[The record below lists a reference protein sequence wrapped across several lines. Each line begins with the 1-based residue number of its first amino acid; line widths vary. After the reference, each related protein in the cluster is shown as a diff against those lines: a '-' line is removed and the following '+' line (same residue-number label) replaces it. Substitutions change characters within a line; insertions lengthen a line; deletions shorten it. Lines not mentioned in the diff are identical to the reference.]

1 MRLLV
6 NATAYGEP
14 GGGAAI
20 RARELCGAL
29 RGHEVVFLLAEDT
42 PAWVVP
48 QNASSLRMPGVRA
61 GRPFGRWC
69 RLRIPVEQGDV
80 LLTDHYPALRSIP
93 TILTLHDTGKSWW
106 RRRLIRRHLRRAA
119 AVVTV
124 SRTVRSA
131 WGVDATVIPNGV
143 RPIPDRPRGRHLLFC
158 DPGVAHKGVEIA
170 RAAADAV
177 GRELREI
184 GRGVRWLDRE
194 ELEHELAGAA
204 AILCPS
210 RDEGF
215 SMVALEAM
223 AAGRP
228 LVVSDLPAH
237 REVCGDSAF
246 YAPARDLEAWR
257 RSTMLALEQ
266 ENDPLEDSRRR
277 ARRFSWEAG
286 ARLLDLILRSLKGT

>member
-1 MRLLV
+1 VRLLV

-29 RGHEVVFLLAEDT
+29 GGHDLLFLLAEDT

-48 QNASSLRMPGVRA
+48 QNAASLRMPGLRA
-61 GRPFGRWC
+61 SHPFERWR
-69 RLRIPVEQGDV
+69 RLVIPVEKGDV

-106 RRRLIRRHLRRAA
+106 RRRIIRRHLRRAA
-119 AVVTV
+119 AVVAV
-124 SRTVRSA
+124 SKTVRSA

-143 RPIPDRPRGRHLLFC
+143 RPIPERPHGMHLLFC
-158 DPGVAHKGVEIA
+158 DPGVAHKGAELA
-170 RAAADAV
+170 RATAAAV

-184 GRGVRWLDRE
+184 GRGVKWLDRAE
-194 ELEHELAGAA
+194 MERELAEAA
-204 AILCPS
+204 AVLCPS

-237 REVCGDSAF
+237 REVCGDAAF
-246 YAPARDLEAWR
+246 YAPPGDLEAWR
-257 RSTMLALEQ
+257 RSTTLALAR
-266 ENDPLEDSRRR
+266 ENDSMDESRRR

-286 ARLLDLILRSLKGT
+286 ARHLDLILRSLN